1 MKATSTPVRALLAAL
16 AAAALS
22 IPVAAQLPPGPPAA
36 NWNDSPMNWQNSPQ
50 NWNNTS
56 ANWNNSPNNWNNSP
70 QNWTSD
76 NGVSDNRGNRMGY
89 ETRTPDG
96 VTNIYD
102 NQGNRLG
109 YVPAGQAPGP
119 ARR

>member
-1 MKATSTPVRALLAAL
+1 MKTTATPLRTLLAAL

-36 NWNDSPMNWQNSPQ
+36 NWNDSPLNWQNSPQ
-50 NWNNTS
+50 NWN
-56 ANWNNSPNNWNNSP
+56 
-70 QNWTSD
+70 SD
-76 NGVSDNRGNRMGY
+76 NGVYDNRGNRMGY